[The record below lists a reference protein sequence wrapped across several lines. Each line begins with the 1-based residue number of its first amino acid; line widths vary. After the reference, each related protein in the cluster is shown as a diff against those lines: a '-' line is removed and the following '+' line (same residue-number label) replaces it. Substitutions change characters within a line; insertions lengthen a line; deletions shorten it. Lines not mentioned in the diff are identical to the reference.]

1 MTKIPLL
8 KKYAYYIRYWLIIK
22 GNLWKKKSTKIRFY
36 EQSAYNKRLLLQMSN
51 LLYNVARF

>member
-1 MTKIPLL
+1 M
-8 KKYAYYIRYWLIIK
+8 
-22 GNLWKKKSTKIRFY
+22 KKKSTKIRLN